1 MGQSKQKALRG
12 PVAFSLSGSR
22 WPHRKPLSKKENP
35 RMAERLLVVDDEPS
49 MREFLEIMLSQE
61 GYQVR
66 TASTGEEGIE
76 AYRAE
81 EPDLVL
87 TDVKMPGMSGLDL
100 IREIHS
106 LDSAIPIIAIT
117 AYASAD
123 DAIRAVREG
132 AYDYLSKPFQI
143 EDLRIIIRNALEARR
158 LRRENLELR
167 RSIEGRYR
175 FADIIGKSH
184 EMVEIFDLISRVAP
198 SKAGVLIMGESGT
211 GKELIAKA
219 VHYNSPRADKPFVT
233 INCTAIP
240 ENLLESEM
248 FGHQKGSFTGAV
260 ANKAGLV
267 EAAHTGSLFLD
278 EIGEI
283 PQSIQVKLL
292 RFLQEREFR
301 RVGGTDDKKIDVRV
315 IAATNKKLEEEMEA
329 GNFREDL
336 YYRLNVIR
344 IRLPPLREREEDIPL
359 LVDHFLRQFSKE
371 QGKKIEKVSSLA
383 MRVLCN
389 YSYPGNV
396 RELENIIE
404 RCVTLEQSDQLTAEN
419 LPQKLFESAG
429 SVCIDGEMDIP
440 PDGIDINRTMENL
453 EKKLIGRA
461 LDIAGGNRP
470 RAAKLLGISFR
481 SLRYRM
487 LKLGMDI
494 EENLE

>member
-1 MGQSKQKALRG
+1 
-12 PVAFSLSGSR
+12 
-22 WPHRKPLSKKENP
+22 
-35 RMAERLLVVDDEPS
+35 MAERLLVVDDEPS

-66 TASTGEEGIE
+66 TASTGEEGVK

-106 LDSAIPIIAIT
+106 LDPAAPVIAIT

-123 DAIRAVREG
+123 DAVRAVREG

-175 FADIIGKSH
+175 FADIVGKSH

-219 VHYNSPRADKPFVT
+219 VHYNSPRTDKPFVT

-260 ANKAGLV
+260 SNKAGLV

-315 IAATNKKLEEEMEA
+315 IAATNKNLEEEMEA

-359 LVDHFLRQFSKE
+359 LVDHFLKKFSKE

-429 SVCIDGEMDIP
+429 SVCIGGELDIP
-440 PDGIDINRTMENL
+440 PDGIDINRTMEDM
-453 EKKLIGRA
+453 EKKLISRA
-461 LDIAGGNRP
+461 LDISSGNRP

-487 LKLGMDI
+487 LKLGMEID
-494 EENLE
+494 ENVE

>member
-1 MGQSKQKALRG
+1 M
-12 PVAFSLSGSR
+12 V
-22 WPHRKPLSKKENP
+22 
-35 RMAERLLVVDDEPS
+35 ERLLVVDDEPS

-61 GYQVR
+61 GYQVQ
-66 TASTGEEGIE
+66 TASTGEEGIK

-106 LDSAIPIIAIT
+106 LDPAAPIIAIT

-123 DAIRAVREG
+123 DAVRAVREG

-419 LPQKLFESAG
+419 LPQKLFESTG

-453 EKKLIGRA
+453 EKKLISRA

>member
-1 MGQSKQKALRG
+1 
-12 PVAFSLSGSR
+12 
-22 WPHRKPLSKKENP
+22 
-35 RMAERLLVVDDEPS
+35 MAERLLVVDDEPS

-66 TASTGEEGIE
+66 TASTGEEGVK

-106 LDSAIPIIAIT
+106 LDPAAPIIAIT

-123 DAIRAVREG
+123 DAVRAVREG

-175 FADIIGKSH
+175 FADIVGKSH

-278 EIGEI
+278 EVGEI

-359 LVDHFLRQFSKE
+359 LVDHFLKKVSKE

-429 SVCIDGEMDIP
+429 SVCIGGELDIP
-440 PDGIDINRTMENL
+440 PDGIDINRTMEDM
-453 EKKLIGRA
+453 EKKLISRA
-461 LDIAGGNRP
+461 LDISSGNRS

-487 LKLGMDI
+487 LKLGMEID
-494 EENLE
+494 ENVE